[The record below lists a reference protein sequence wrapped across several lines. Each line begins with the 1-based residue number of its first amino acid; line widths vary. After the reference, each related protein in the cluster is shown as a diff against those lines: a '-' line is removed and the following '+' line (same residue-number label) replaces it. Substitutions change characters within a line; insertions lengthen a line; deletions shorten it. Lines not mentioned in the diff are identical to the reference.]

1 MNRNQCIRQEVK
13 AVRDTGYH
21 QDFLEIVPC
30 INAEER
36 SEKENLLLY
45 LKEVVKQANSNN
57 KEITPAQSQKEAIK
71 IRMKLLENKSCSQPV
86 GLNTVGGHILDS
98 LHIRYLHYNF
108 IMGEIT
114 VIK

>member
-13 AVRDTGYH
+13 AVRETGYH
-21 QDFLEIVPC
+21 QGFLEIVPC
-30 INAEER
+30 INAKER

-45 LKEVVKQANSNN
+45 LKEVVKQANNN
-57 KEITPAQSQKEAIK
+57 REITPAQSQKEAIK

-86 GLNTVGGHILDS
+86 GLNPFGGHILDP

>member
-1 MNRNQCIRQEVK
+1 MNRNQCIWQEVK
-13 AVRDTGYH
+13 AVRETGYH
-21 QDFLEIVPC
+21 QVFLEIVPW

-45 LKEVVKQANSNN
+45 LKEVVRQANNN
-57 KEITPAQSQKEAIK
+57 NREINPAQSQKEAIK
-71 IRMKLLENKSCSQPV
+71 IRMKLLENKSGSQPV
-86 GLNTVGGHILDS
+86 GLNPFGGHILDS

-108 IMGEIT
+108 IMGEIS